1 MHKKIAVSIMLL
13 YLVFSSMTTAVY
25 AQPQLP
31 SAGLTPDH
39 PLYFLDRMF
48 EGLEL
53 WFAEVVG
60 GREGRA
66 RKMLE
71 IAGERLSE
79 MKAMAEQG
87 KTQHIPSLVE
97 DYRAKMNEAT
107 EIARRLN
114 STELYGLVAETTQH
128 HQTILDEVYSRVPDE
143 AKSAI
148 QDAKEVSRK
157 GHDEAKNALGK
168 MP

>member
-107 EIARRLN
+107 EIATKLN
-114 STELYGLVAETTQH
+114 LRFKTL
-128 HQTILDEVYSRVPDE
+128 
-143 AKSAI
+143 
-148 QDAKEVSRK
+148 RK
-157 GHDEAKNALGK
+157 CPGRDMMKLK
-168 MP
+168 MPLEKCHKERGRR

>member
-1 MHKKIAVSIMLL
+1 
-13 YLVFSSMTTAVY
+13 MTTAVY

-79 MKAMAEQG
+79 MKAMAEQ
-87 KTQHIPSLVE
+87 
-97 DYRAKMNEAT
+97 MNEAT